1 MTDNYKGAYS
11 IKTLADENIKLN
23 IPIYQRLFVWEE
35 EQIHLLLNDL
45 YHSFCASNEA
55 YYIGIVTIVE
65 NNGKWDIVDGQQR
78 LTFLSL
84 FGAFCLFSK
93 TQNKQQWQDFLF
105 INDGKN
111 DRNELRIHYMGRP
124 EDREDLKNIA
134 NGKFAEIQ
142 NSNFRTF
149 LKCIEKFKESKKET
163 WDEFSGYVYEKASF
177 LVSELPA
184 RYAPADLNLFFEKMN
199 SAGRQLTPVE
209 QIKGI
214 YFPGR
219 SAEFDACLNFEKT
232 FAEGP
237 NAEKTDQESLL
248 EILRS
253 ETQVN
258 PEGNGQN
265 SNEAGVRSILSH
277 EVFLLHCLE
286 IAEKIQIE
294 RDERKILGTFK
305 KYVGENK
312 EIKPNYLLE
321 TMKNYR
327 KWLDENIIYLEASSD
342 GSWEY
347 RFRSEDAEQEN
358 KQNED
363 PQDKGQKSLKQFQ
376 SMLYVSSSNY
386 QQWVLEAYRKRN
398 NEKESP
404 VQLLKDLK
412 EQDNARHSAKPEHM
426 TYPNIDRY
434 WFWKLDYLLWEKF
447 TEKPEDFSLYGLTDE
462 EKTAISNYKFRRNRS
477 IEHLHPQTD
486 GDNSDW
492 TEDAKHRFG
501 NLAMISFS
509 FNSFQQNDSVG
520 VKFARLRETQIPN
533 ENLESIKLLLMFK
546 LAGGKDDGWTIKNA
560 NEHEGKMCKLLFSS
574 GPPGSRANPSNF
586 RKCANFS
593 FLRSR
598 QGKNRQNRM
607 SAVKIFRVFA
617 RK

>member
-1 MTDNYKGAYS
+1 MTDNYKSAYS
-11 IKTLADENIKLN
+11 IKTLVDKNIQLN

-35 EQIHLLLNDL
+35 EQINLLLNDL
-45 YHSFCASNEA
+45 YNSFCTSNDA
-55 YYIGIVTIVE
+55 YYIGIITIVE

-84 FGAFCLFSK
+84 FGAVCLFSG

-105 INDGKN
+105 INDSKN
-111 DRNELRIHYMGRP
+111 DRNELRIDYMGRP
-124 EDREDLKNIA
+124 EDREDLKKIA
-134 NGKFAEIQ
+134 NGNFADIQ
-142 NSNFRTF
+142 NCNFRTF
-149 LKCIEKFKESKKET
+149 LKCIEKFMKDKKENKENQDNFEEE
-163 WDEFSGYVYEKASF
+163 WGKFADYVYEKASF

-199 SAGRQLTPVE
+199 STGRQLTPVE

-219 SAEFDACLNFEKT
+219 SAEFDACLNFEEAFQEEEK
-232 FAEGP
+232 GP
-237 NAEKTDQESLL
+237 NAEKTDQHSLL
-248 EILRS
+248 DILRS

-258 PEGNGQN
+258 SEGNGSEGNGQN
-265 SNEAGVRSILSH
+265 PNEAGARSILSH

-286 IAEKIQIE
+286 IAEKIQVE

-305 KYVGENK
+305 EYVGENK
-312 EIKPNYLLE
+312 EIKPNDLLE
-321 TMKNYR
+321 TMKRYR
-327 KWLDENIIYLEASSD
+327 KWLDANIIYLEASSD

-347 RFRSEDAEQEN
+347 WFRREDAKKGNQQDEN
-358 KQNED
+358 
-363 PQDKGQKSLKQFQ
+363 PQDKDQKSLKQFQ

-386 QQWVLEAYRKRN
+386 QQWVLEAYRKRK
-398 NEKESP
+398 NEEESP
-404 VQLLKDLK
+404 VQPQQLLKDLK

-447 TEKPEDFSLYGLTDE
+447 TEKPEDFSSDGLTDE

-492 TEDAKHRFG
+492 TEDAKYRFG
-501 NLAMISFS
+501 NLAMISSS

-546 LAGGKDDGWTIKNA
+546 RAGGKDDGWTIKNA
-560 NEHEGKMCKLLFSS
+560 DEHGGKMCELLFSS
-574 GPPGSRANPSNF
+574 GPPGEKQAE
-586 RKCANFS
+586 
-593 FLRSR
+593 
-598 QGKNRQNRM
+598 
-607 SAVKIFRVFA
+607 
-617 RK
+617 

>member
-11 IKTLADENIKLN
+11 IKTLVDKNIKLN

-35 EQIHLLLNDL
+35 EQINLLLNDL
-45 YHSFCASNEA
+45 YNSFCTSNDA
-55 YYIGIVTIVE
+55 YYIGIITIVE

-84 FGAFCLFSK
+84 FGAVCLFSG

-105 INDGKN
+105 IDDGKN
-111 DRNELRIHYMGRP
+111 DRNALRIDYMGRS
-124 EDREDLKNIA
+124 EDREDLKKIA
-134 NGKFAEIQ
+134 NGNFADTQ
-142 NSNFRTF
+142 NCNFRIF
-149 LKCIEKFKESKKET
+149 LKCIEKFMKDKKENKENQDNFEEEWGKFT
-163 WDEFSGYVYEKASF
+163 DYVYEKASF

-199 SAGRQLTPVE
+199 STGRQLTPVE

-219 SAEFDACLNFEKT
+219 SAEFDACLNFEEAFQEEEK
-232 FAEGP
+232 GP
-237 NAEKTDQESLL
+237 NAEKTDQHSLL
-248 EILRS
+248 DILRS

-258 PEGNGQN
+258 PEENGSKGNGQN
-265 SNEAGVRSILSH
+265 PNKAGARSILSH

-294 RDERKILGTFK
+294 RDERKILETFK
-305 KYVGENK
+305 EYVGENK
-312 EIKPNYLLE
+312 EIKPNDLLE
-321 TMKNYR
+321 TMKKYR
-327 KWLDENIIYLEASSD
+327 KWLDADIIYLEASSD

-347 RFRSEDAEQEN
+347 WFRREDAEQGN
-358 KQNED
+358 KQNKDPED
-363 PQDKGQKSLKQFQ
+363 KDLKSLKQFQ

-386 QQWVLEAYRKRN
+386 QQWVLEAYRKRK
-398 NEKESP
+398 NEEESP
-404 VQLLKDLK
+404 VQPQQLLKDLK
-412 EQDNARHSAKPEHM
+412 EQDNARHSTKPEHM

-501 NLAMISFS
+501 NLAMISSS

-520 VKFARLRETQIPN
+520 VKFARLQETQIPN
-533 ENLESIKLLLMFK
+533 GNLESIKLLLMFK
-546 LAGGKDDGWTIKNA
+546 LAGGKESEWTTSEA
-560 NEHEGKMCKLLFSS
+560 EDHGTALYKLLKS
-574 GPPGSRANPSNF
+574 
-586 RKCANFS
+586 
-593 FLRSR
+593 SR
-598 QGKNRQNRM
+598 QTAETQ
-607 SAVKIFRVFA
+607 AE
-617 RK
+617 